1 MLKEL
6 SSTCDKH
13 YQDTSCIFTKVIG
26 QIIESTKFVNP
37 DLVAKRIPI
46 NLKGLQSH
54 KLPKI
59 NFISNLIIF

>member
-6 SSTCDKH
+6 SSTSDKH

-46 NLKGLQSH
+46 NLKGLQRVTNYL
-54 KLPKI
+54 KLI
-59 NFISNLIIF
+59 LYLT

>member
-6 SSTCDKH
+6 SSTSDKH

-26 QIIESTKFVNP
+26 QITESTKFVNP

-46 NLKGLQSH
+46 NLKGLIAEVTNYL
-54 KLPKI
+54 KLI
-59 NFISNLIIF
+59 LYLT